1 MKTFFD
7 NSGTLNIDDIIAE
20 QHSFIKIMEDGIVA
34 EDELSEQSRR
44 VESLLKDLE
53 NDAPPEIIEKV
64 RHLLAEI
71 SVLVAIRQIRLNN

>member
-20 QHSFIKIMEDGIVA
+20 QHSFIKIMEDGIVT